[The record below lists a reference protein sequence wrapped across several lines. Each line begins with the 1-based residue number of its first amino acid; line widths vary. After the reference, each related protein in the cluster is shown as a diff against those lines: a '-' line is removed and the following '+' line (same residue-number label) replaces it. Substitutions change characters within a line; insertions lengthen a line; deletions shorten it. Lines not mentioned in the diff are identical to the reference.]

1 MTWQWTLVLI
11 LALPIPSLA
20 SAGIEFKGK
29 VIAVLDG
36 DTIEVLH
43 NKKAERVRLN
53 GIDCPEKKQAFGT
66 RAKQA
71 TSTLSF
77 GQTVTVQRTGKDRYG
92 RTLAT
97 VILRDAKNLN
107 HELVKE
113 GWCWWYRR
121 YAPDYATLQ
130 ALEAEARQAKK
141 GLWVDANPVPPW
153 EWRKKG
159 KQVALTYR

>member
-1 MTWQWTLVLI
+1 MRPRWSILLLI
-11 LALPIPSLA
+11 ALLIPLPVGA
-20 SAGIEFKGK
+20 TTEFHGK
-29 VIAVLDG
+29 VIAIIDG

-43 NKKAERVRLN
+43 NKTTERIRLN
-53 GIDCPEKKQAFGT
+53 GIDCPEKRQAFGT

-71 TSTLSF
+71 TSSLGF
-77 GQTVTVQRTGKDRYG
+77 GQMVTVHRTGKDRFG

-97 VILRDAKNLN
+97 IILSDGRNLN

-113 GWCWWYRR
+113 GWCWWYRK

-141 GLWVDANPVPPW
+141 GLWVDDNPVPPW
-153 EWRKKG
+153 AWRKQG
-159 KQVALTYR
+159 KRSR